1 MRLKKKIRISADFLI
16 GGEGGDRTLD
26 PRLMSPLL
34 YRLSYLAPCSESNS
48 AKYIKIA
55 PPKSMPYRL
64 EFRLNRKAYNTR
76 RSLDECRE

>member
-34 YRLSYLAPCSESNS
+34 YQLSYLAICVNERVV
-48 AKYIKIA
+48 YHILRIA
-55 PPKSMPYRL
+55 VNHTPHVL
-64 EFRLNRKAYNTR
+64 CVC
-76 RSLDECRE
+76 D

>member
-34 YRLSYLAPCSESNS
+34 YRLSYLAPCSESNGW
-48 AKYIKIA
+48 KYIKTSA
-55 PPKSMPYRL
+55 PKSIERPLATLSGYLPRPDVFFSTM
-64 EFRLNRKAYNTR
+64 
-76 RSLDECRE
+76 